1 MREIK
6 DGDFKFKFELS
17 DSAKHVD
24 KIEMLIHELI
34 IGFIDG
40 CLIISI
46 SFISDV
52 SIRFI
57 FVIFIILLSSWLLIK
72 MLIDS
77 NHKGY

>member
-1 MREIK
+1 M
-6 DGDFKFKFELS
+6 S
-17 DSAKHVD
+17 DSSKHVD
-24 KIEMLIHELI
+24 KIEALIHELV

-46 SFISDV
+46 SFINDP

-57 FVIFIILLSSWLLIK
+57 FLIFIILLSSWLIVK

-77 NHKGY
+77 KHSGY